1 VEQPLTYLKQRA
13 GEDWLIGHD
22 SCKFFQL
29 SEQLFL
35 DLTPQANRA
44 TPPKI
49 LLAEQDP
56 VCFLASF
63 IAACA
68 AGCHVFLCNP
78 NWVEQE
84 WQQVFDLVQ
93 PDLILGQSANPS
105 IPLPPPSPHL
115 PLSHSALIPNS
126 SMLATDTFL
135 APPRHRGAGG
145 VKSVAS
151 KKEIG
156 ISTHHSALIMI
167 PTGGSSGQ
175 IRFAIHTWETL
186 MASVRGFHQYFGEK
200 PINSFCVLPL
210 YHVSGLMQFL
220 RSFTTGGRMVIL
232 PFKALAAGEGLHI
245 DPRSFFIS
253 LVPTQLAQLISSDSS
268 QDLGTRNPSALQSW
282 GEKNKTLPLLSPKVG
297 GDRANFSRDVE
308 NLSPT
313 RREALNSPPSLLG
326 KGAGG
331 LGLGFVFPHDVKS
344 QGDRGGKKSVEQWV
358 NSASVWLSNFQTVLL
373 GGAPAWAELLE
384 QARRHRIPLALTYGM
399 TETASQVV
407 TLKPE
412 AFLAGNNSCGQVLPH
427 AQVTIRSSTGEILG
441 ANQTG
446 IITIEA
452 DSLTLGYYP
461 EAETLNPKSQIQNL
475 KSDDL
480 GFFDEQGYLTI
491 IGRRSNKI
499 ITGGENVFPAEVE
512 AAILATQL
520 VADVCVI
527 GLPDQY
533 WGQVVTAV
541 YVPSSLKVF
550 PASLRAGVEDKLSR
564 FKRPKYWVPVESLP
578 RNAQGKVNYEQLKK
592 VATDSLWVMGNG

>member
-22 SCKFFQL
+22 SCKFSQL

-35 DLTPQANRA
+35 DLTPQA

-56 VCFLASF
+56 VRFLASF

-84 WQQVFDLVQ
+84 WQQVVDLVQ
-93 PDLILGQSANPS
+93 PDLILGQLANPS
-105 IPLPPPSPHL
+105 IPLPPPSPPL
-115 PLSHSALIPNS
+115 PLSHSAL
-126 SMLATDTFL
+126 
-135 APPRHRGAGG
+135 
-145 VKSVAS
+145 
-151 KKEIG
+151 
-156 ISTHHSALIMI
+156 STQHPALIMI

-175 IRFAIHTWETL
+175 IRFAIHTWDTL

-245 DPRSFFIS
+245 DPTSFFIS

-282 GEKNKTLPLLSPKVG
+282 EAQNKTLPLLPPKVG
-297 GDRANFSRDVE
+297 RDRANFSREVE
-308 NLSPT
+308 NLSPNLSPT

-331 LGLGFVFPHDVKS
+331 LGLRLVFPHDVKS

-407 TLKPE
+407 TLQPE

-427 AQVTIRSSTGEILG
+427 AQVTIRSSTGELLG
-441 ANQTG
+441 SNQTG
-446 IITIEA
+446 IITIQA

-461 EAETLNPKSQIQNL
+461 EFFPNSLNLPTFQT
-475 KSDDL
+475 DDL

-541 YVPSSLKVF
+541 YVPSSLNVF
-550 PASLRAGVEDKLSR
+550 PASLRAAVEDKLSK

-578 RNAQGKVNYEQLKK
+578 RNPQGKVNYEQLKK
-592 VATDSLWVMGNG
+592 VATHSLLVMGNG